1 LQYPLDL
8 LKHCITLSGDF
19 WDVCA
24 FFCCYVQPL
33 LATAEKLITAFWK
46 LHLKGAVQ
54 IELPL
59 LFMLGGDGG
68 EGEIL
73 TIKDIIF

>member
-1 LQYPLDL
+1 
-8 LKHCITLSGDF
+8 
-19 WDVCA
+19 V
-24 FFCCYVQPL
+24 
-33 LATAEKLITAFWK
+33 
-46 LHLKGAVQ
+46 VQ

>member
-1 LQYPLDL
+1 MFV
-8 LKHCITLSGDF
+8 H
-19 WDVCA
+19 
-24 FFCCYVQPL
+24 FFCCSVQPL
-33 LATAEKLITAFWK
+33 LAKAEKLTTAFWK

-68 EGEIL
+68 EDEIL
-73 TIKDIIF
+73 IIKDINF